1 MPFSIPTSHLDSLP
15 AKRCHTHGSRA
26 SRLRPN
32 MISVAYAIG
41 AARAMSR
48 FAKGDGAESSKKDC
62 QLALSS
68 DDYDDI
74 GVEAGSRRRYRDT
87 PGADPK
93 RLQRL
98 LSLPSADN
106 RALGGRPAGVVAK
119 GTPKT
124 IAGCFRKSIVHAT
137 RTLDVLTPFTPH
149 SELYRNFKA
158 SRCIPPEQWN
168 LVEHL
173 TGHGQPFLA
182 FRPCPPNP
190 NEE

>member
-1 MPFSIPTSHLDSLP
+1 M
-15 AKRCHTHGSRA
+15 
-26 SRLRPN
+26 
-32 MISVAYAIG
+32 
-41 AARAMSR
+41 
-48 FAKGDGAESSKKDC
+48 
-62 QLALSS
+62 
-68 DDYDDI
+68 
-74 GVEAGSRRRYRDT
+74 GVEAGSCRRYRNT
-87 PGADPK
+87 LGADPK

-106 RALGGRPAGVVAK
+106 RAPGGRPAGVVAK

-124 IAGCFRKSIVHAT
+124 IAGCFTKSIVHAT
-137 RTLDVLTPFTPH
+137 RTLDVPTPFTPH

-182 FRPCPPNP
+182 FRPCPPNSRP
-190 NEE
+190 PHHIYPPHPCTILPPREWQWVLHMVWC